1 MPLPPRSELLEL
13 LDGDQIPPEDLHLN
27 MRELNTINTLLGG
40 HAITCQGFLEVTQ
53 AARAKGK
60 NTFTILEIGCGGGDN
75 LLALHQ
81 LGLKLGLQLTFI
93 GIDLLDSCLEVARS
107 REAIQARATW
117 INADYRKAQLPTQ
130 PDVVFS
136 SLFCHH
142 FPSSQIPEQLNWMA
156 ENCTLGFFI
165 NDLERNR
172 FAKTAIGWLTALFS
186 RSYLV
191 KHDAPLS
198 VMRGFTKQEWKTL
211 IQESGL
217 NTAEVKW
224 KWAFRHLIVYQ
235 HPIKHAAE

>member
-1 MPLPPRSELLEL
+1 MPLPPRSQLLEL
-13 LDGDQIPPEDLHLN
+13 LDGDHIPPEDLHLN

-40 HAITCQGFLEVTQ
+40 HAITCQGFLEVTH
-53 AARAKGK
+53 AARISGK
-60 NTFTILEIGCGGGDN
+60 KSFTVLEIGCGGGDN
-75 LLALHQ
+75 LLALHR

-93 GIDLLDSCLEVARS
+93 GIDLLESCLDVART
-107 REAIQARATW
+107 REAIQEHSTW
-117 INADYRKAQLPTQ
+117 ICADYRLAKLPTK

-156 ENCTLGFFI
+156 HHCTLGFFI

-172 FAKTAIGWLTALFS
+172 FAKTAIGLLTALFS

-211 IQESGL
+211 IKEAGL
-217 NTAEVKW
+217 NAAEVKW
-224 KWAFRHLIVYQ
+224 RWAFRHLVVYQ
-235 HPIKHAAE
+235 HPENNANG